1 MVGFM
6 ASAIA
11 LVLAGALSGA
21 SHGAS
26 VPSAEMRG
34 LWVVRTA
41 LVSPQSVDKVV
52 DDAKEAGF
60 NALFVQVRGRGD
72 AFYESRLVSRS
83 TLLWQQPDSFDPLAR
98 LIARAR
104 VQRLEVHA
112 WVNVLLSAHFGVPL
126 PPGHVVREH
135 PRWIMVPRQVSTAA
149 LTASPDRLLR
159 MVAQWGRAEGDVEG
173 YYLSPAVPE
182 VGAHLES
189 VVRELLKR
197 YPVQGLHLDFIRY
210 PGVDFDYS
218 RSALEG
224 LQRLQGQADLL
235 GGPSKFPGAWAEY
248 RRDVLSALAARLVKA
263 ARAERPA
270 STVSAAVV
278 PDEVT
283 AVSHKHQNWP
293 GWLADGLLDAL
304 CPMTYTPDSRIFRTQ
319 VEQARTRVQP
329 GQGLWPGIGAYRLT
343 VDGTIERIRTA
354 RASGASGVV
363 VFSHESLAG
372 GDLRRLRQE
381 VFGGVSR
388 ASVDGGMGVSVGAR

>member
-1 MVGFM
+1 MAPAFALLL
-6 ASAIA
+6 ASA
-11 LVLAGALSGA
+11 LAGPSAGSRA
-21 SHGAS
+21 S
-26 VPSAEMRG
+26 SAEMRG

-72 AFYESRLVSRS
+72 AFYDSRLVSRS
-83 TLLWQQPDSFDPLAR
+83 TLLWQQPESFDPFAR
-98 LIARAR
+98 LLARAR
-104 VQRLEVHA
+104 VQGLEVHA
-112 WVNVLLSAHFGVPL
+112 WVNVLLSAHFGLPL

-135 PRWIMVPRQVSTAA
+135 PRWIMVPRQVATAA
-149 LTASPDRLLR
+149 LTASPERLLR
-159 MVAQWGRAEGDVEG
+159 MVAQRSRADGDVEG

-189 VVRELLKR
+189 VVRELLRR

-210 PGVDFDYS
+210 PGADFDYS
-218 RSALEG
+218 RPALEG

-235 GGPSKFPGAWAEY
+235 GGPARFPAAWAEY
-248 RRDVLSALAARLVKA
+248 RRDVLSALATRLVKA

-304 CPMTYTPDSRIFRTQ
+304 CPMTYTADSRIFQTQ
-319 VEQARTRVQP
+319 VEQARSRVQP

-343 VDGTIERIRTA
+343 VDGTIEKIRAA

-363 VFSHESLAG
+363 VFSHESLAT

-381 VFGGVSR
+381 VFGAVAR
-388 ASVDGGMGVSVGAR
+388 ASAGGGMGVAVGAR